1 MIPSGPPALRVP
13 LKRSCWSH
21 LFNSPDQGS
30 THIRGLERSPAAL
43 LRTRC
48 LGFIRFAECFQVI
61 LSLLLDKNLHTT
73 FGARRL
79 FGASFAVLL
88 SDHYD
93 DVFTQFYQTDIY

>member
-1 MIPSGPPALRVP
+1 MKLLEELLAAKNKQASSYPPTALVYTQ
-13 LKRSCWSH
+13 S
-21 LFNSPDQGS
+21 
-30 THIRGLERSPAAL
+30 
-43 LRTRC
+43 
-48 LGFIRFAECFQVI
+48 LGYLRFAECFQVI